1 MTTWKLGTDTQ
12 AQGGQEGGKACSR
25 PCTPQ
30 HVAASGPSSGLSLST
45 TDVQEARASND
56 SQPLP
61 WRGAADTPLRTLT
74 LAGQRPTASGPQ
86 AALWARSGGRGT
98 SERRLSG
105 AHAPPRCGLPFFFFF
120 FFSGRPQRLRT
131 GCGMGSKAPASG
143 SSGAVRSS
151 QGEAAAA
158 SR

>member
-1 MTTWKLGTDTQ
+1 MEAGTDTQ

-98 SERRLSG
+98 SERRLPG

-120 FFSGRPQRLRT
+120 FFPGGPSGCVLAVGWEVKPQR
-131 GCGMGSKAPASG
+131 
-143 SSGAVRSS
+143 
-151 QGEAAAA
+151 AAAA
-158 SR
+158 GL